1 MLKKYDLKIKK
12 EIEFP
17 DHYQFSPNDIK
28 KILNTAEDENL
39 EIITTEKDYL
49 RLNNIDN
56 KKINY
61 VKSELKLDNENEF
74 IKIILEDD
82 NQI

>member
-1 MLKKYDLKIKK
+1 MS
-12 EIEFP
+12 F
-17 DHYQFSPNDIK
+17 FPNDIK
-28 KILNTAEDENL
+28 KILNTAEDESL